1 MIRFAIVVNSGVHV
15 LMYTYY
21 TLAAA
26 GYTAWWK
33 KYLTSLQLVQ
43 FAAVFSMICAWT
55 LRSIRTRRVGGF
67 VNIITSDCPGGV
79 EVDIVSAF
87 VDLSFLFL
95 FAHFY
100 FISYIAKNRKHMK
113 KML

>member
-1 MIRFAIVVNSGVHV
+1 MINSGVHV

-21 TLAAA
+21 ALAAA
-26 GYTAWWK
+26 GYSAWWK

-55 LRSIRTRRVGGF
+55 LRSIRRRRVGGI
-67 VNIITSDCPGGV
+67 VYITSDCPGGV

-100 FISYIAKNRKHMK
+100 FISYIAKAGKHK
-113 KML
+113 KKKKL